1 MLEILI
7 VRHGQSVADIE
18 ERHEG
23 RADFP
28 LTELGREQAAKVAS
42 WIAEK
47 YPPEIMLSST
57 LRRASETAEAIAK
70 KIGINVLYDEDLME
84 MNNGVLAGLLRKEA
98 AEKYPIPEG
107 GRKDH
112 EAIEGG
118 ESMIEF
124 RARAERFWSKFI
136 NRYYEEGVDKRIC
149 IVSHGGMI
157 NMLFRSFLNLPIS
170 ADVWIGT
177 GDTGVSIWR
186 VKGDTRAVVF
196 SNYQEHLKSK

>member
-1 MLEILI
+1 MLEILM

-23 RADFP
+23 RADYP
-28 LTELGREQAAKVAS
+28 LTELGREQAAKAAS

-124 RARAERFWSKFI
+124 RARAERFWSKLI
-136 NRYYEEGVDKRIC
+136 SAYYEEGINKRIC

-157 NMLFRSFLNLPIS
+157 SMLFRSFLNLPIS
-170 ADVWIGT
+170 ADVWMGT
-177 GDTGVSIWR
+177 GDTGVALWR
-186 VKGDTRAVVF
+186 IKGATRLVVY
-196 SNYQEHLKSK
+196 SNCHEHLA